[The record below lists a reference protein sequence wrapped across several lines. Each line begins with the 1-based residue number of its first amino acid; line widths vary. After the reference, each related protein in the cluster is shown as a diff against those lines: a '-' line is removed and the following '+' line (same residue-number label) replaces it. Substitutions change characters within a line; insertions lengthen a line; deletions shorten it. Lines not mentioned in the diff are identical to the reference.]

1 MINIQVIR
9 AVKVQ
14 CPRCGRIITAH
25 QGHSDVECNCHL
37 YCQYGTKPSDCTLV
51 AASAGGDPFVGVWK
65 WPSGLHNQ
73 ESHEG
78 DDTQARVYYCTTHN
92 VYSSKVP
99 MLISVDWSVQ
109 RYSNRKFRM
118 SHGKY

>member
-1 MINIQVIR
+1 MQVTR
-9 AVKVQ
+9 VAKVE
-14 CPRCGRIITAH
+14 CPRCHKTWAVKE
-25 QGHSDVECNCHL
+25 GHADIDCDCHT

-51 AASAGGDPFVGVWK
+51 SKFNGTVPFNGIWK

-73 ESHEG
+73 EANEG
-78 DDTQARVYYCTTHN
+78 DDTQARTYYCTTHS

-99 MLISVDWSVQ
+99 MLIPVDWDTW
-109 RYSNRKFRM
+109 YSKRAPKRHRM